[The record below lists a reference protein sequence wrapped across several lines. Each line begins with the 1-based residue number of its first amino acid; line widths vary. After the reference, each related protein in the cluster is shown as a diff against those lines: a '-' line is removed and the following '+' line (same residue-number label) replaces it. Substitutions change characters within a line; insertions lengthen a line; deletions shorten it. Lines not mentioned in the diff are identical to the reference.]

1 MENKILDPNPA
12 SYPHTGRLLPEVLSC
27 QIGRANG
34 GQGGGGVA
42 MVNVKVL
49 PYRLGQCIEALDG
62 KVDSQ
67 MEELIEFVLAHSSQF
82 QHQDTMSRELC
93 L

>member
-1 MENKILDPNPA
+1 
-12 SYPHTGRLLPEVLSC
+12 
-27 QIGRANG
+27 G

-67 MEELIEFVLAHSSQF
+67 MEAEPLDDVAQVGAALELYSSVLPV
-82 QHQDTMSRELC
+82 EK
-93 L
+93 